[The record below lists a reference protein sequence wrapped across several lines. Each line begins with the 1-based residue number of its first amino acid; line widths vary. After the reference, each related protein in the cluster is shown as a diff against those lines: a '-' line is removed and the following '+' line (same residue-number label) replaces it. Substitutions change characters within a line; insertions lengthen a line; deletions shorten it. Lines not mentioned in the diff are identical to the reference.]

1 MYKSHKVSFKSYA
14 SYISLNIL
22 SPKTK
27 NIWIIFHGYG
37 QLSKF
42 FIRRFDILDKKENY
56 IIAPQG
62 LSKFYTDKDYQ
73 NVGASWLTLEDKNID
88 FKSQL
93 SYLNSVIADISRKI
107 KINNYKINLFGF
119 SQGVS
124 TLCRLTQNI
133 DFQIDNIIMWA
144 GWIPSEFFNLSIE
157 SCKNSNFIYVMGKKD
172 KYFDLK
178 LINEYK
184 NEFIKKKYRFNYELF
199 NGEHK
204 VDRKVLKKI
213 NEEL

>member
-1 MYKSHKVSFKSYA
+1 M
-14 SYISLNIL
+14 
-22 SPKTK
+22 
-27 NIWIIFHGYG
+27 
-37 QLSKF
+37 
-42 FIRRFDILDKKENY
+42 
-56 IIAPQG
+56 
-62 LSKFYTDKDYQ
+62 
-73 NVGASWLTLEDKNID
+73 
-88 FKSQL
+88 
-93 SYLNSVIADISRKI
+93 
-107 KINNYKINLFGF
+107 NNYKINLFGF

-172 KYFDLK
+172 KYFDFK

>member
-14 SYISLNIL
+14 SYITLNIL

-62 LSKFYTDKDYQ
+62 LSKFYTDKHYQ
-73 NVGASWLTLEDKNID
+73 NVGASWLTREDKNID

-93 SYLNSVIADISRKI
+93 SYLNSVIAQISSKV
-107 KINNYKINLFGF
+107 KMNNYKINLFGF